1 MNPYETRSFS
11 IMPVSR
17 LRYPL
22 LRPGVDAGDK
32 VLGDGEP
39 AIVGG
44 FENGGKFKTGFES
57 KLEDR

>member
-1 MNPYETRSFS
+1 
-11 IMPVSR
+11 MPVSR